1 MGAPDPLEKYLSGEA
16 LIGDDYGPAEI
27 ARWFEEERDAYAN
40 LAAPDPAAYRY
51 GYHALN
57 KWHGFRHLD
66 GERRFSN
73 ACGFGSAFG
82 DELLP
87 VRDRLDRVTIIDSS
101 RKFAHTVLDGIDA
114 SFIEARSSG
123 EINAERGAFDLI
135 TCFGVLHHIPN
146 VSFVLRELARCLRPD
161 GVLLLREPISSMGDW
176 RKPRPGCTPRERGLP
191 AALFRDM
198 IEESGFAIRHRSWC
212 VFPPLA
218 ALLARFGVS
227 AHAYLPTV
235 LIDHA
240 LSTLTA
246 RNYSYRRRTL
256 IKRFAPA
263 SEFFLCTPHVAAAPA
278 AAKSQLAEYP

>member
-1 MGAPDPLEKYLSGEA
+1 MGAPDSLASESLEKYLSGDV

-27 ARWFEEERDAYAN
+27 ARWFEDERDAYAN
-40 LAAPDPAAYRY
+40 LAAKDATAYRY
-51 GYHALN
+51 DYHALN
-57 KWHGFRHLD
+57 RWHGFRHLD
-66 GERRFSN
+66 PERRFAN

-87 VRDRLDRVTIIDSS
+87 VRDRLDRVTIVDSS
-101 RKFAHTVLDGIDA
+101 RKFARTVLDGIDA
-114 SFIEARSSG
+114 SFVEARPSG
-123 EINAERGAFDLI
+123 EIGAVSGAFDLI

-146 VSFVLRELARCLRPD
+146 VSFVLRELARCLAPD
-161 GVLLLREPISSMGDW
+161 GVLLLREPVSSMGDW

-191 AALFRDM
+191 APLFRRM
-198 IEESGFAIRHRSWC
+198 IEASGFVVRHHSWC

-235 LIDHA
+235 LVDHA

-246 RNYSYRRRTL
+246 GNYAYHRPTL
-256 IKRFAPA
+256 LKRFAPA
-263 SEFFLCTPHVAAAPA
+263 SEFFVCAPRAATPA
-278 AAKSQLAEYP
+278 